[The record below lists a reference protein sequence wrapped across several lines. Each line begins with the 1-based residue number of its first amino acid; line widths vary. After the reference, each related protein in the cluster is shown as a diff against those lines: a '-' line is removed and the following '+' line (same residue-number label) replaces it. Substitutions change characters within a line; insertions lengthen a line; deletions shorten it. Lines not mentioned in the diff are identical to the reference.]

1 MKNLLL
7 LIGVAIMLFSCNRAT
22 DKKAE
27 LEKLKK
33 EHDKLTEQILN
44 LEKELGPKN
53 IKPDNVAISE
63 IAPQKF
69 LHYIEVQG
77 KIDGDDNIGVSAK
90 TVGYITKIY
99 VKQGQAV
106 KKGQLLATL
115 DDQIYLKTLKQA
127 TDELAFVS
135 DIYNKQKN
143 LWDQKIGSEIQ
154 YLTAKNNKEMAENQI
169 NTLKEQIEMTKI
181 TTPIDGTIE
190 DIPVKI
196 GQTVSPGIP
205 TFRVINFTHVK
216 VVADIAEA
224 YAPKVKSGDSII
236 IYFPDMDKEIN
247 TRLSFAS
254 RFINP
259 TNRTFSVET
268 NLETGKTEYKANMIA
283 VIKIND
289 YKNEQAIVIPVN
301 LIQKAMD
308 DQYIYV
314 AKIENGK
321 NIARKQAV
329 VTGMTYNGLTEITSG
344 LNAGDKVIIKGFQYI
359 KDGDVIDFKK

>member
-1 MKNLLL
+1 MKNFLL
-7 LIGVAIMLFSCNRAT
+7 LICVAIMLFSCNSAT

-33 EHDKLTEQILN
+33 EHDNLTEQILI
-44 LEKELGPKN
+44 LEKELGPN
-53 IKPDNVAISE
+53 AVKPDNVAISE

-99 VKQGQAV
+99 VKQGQSV

-127 TDELAFVS
+127 TDQLAFVS

-289 YKNEQAIVIPVN
+289 YKNDQAIVIPVN

-314 AKIENGK
+314 AKVENGK
-321 NIARKQAV
+321 NIARKQSV
-329 VTGMTYNGLTEITSG
+329 VAGMTYNGLTEITSG
-344 LNAGDKVIIKGFQYI
+344 LSAGDKVIIKGFQYI